1 MGKQLKNIGRM
12 FAFIEGDIADKSFLA
27 DYGIDTIVN
36 AANPTLR
43 KSEKNYEEPGVNL
56 SIHLAID
63 KLAREQGYF
72 EKKVI
77 EEWEAKKEENKTC
90 CRRAEACYCKK
101 KEDRREKE
109 TLLAGTE
116 IRCPRGQAVLT
127 KGYGLCERIIHVVGA
142 EYDGNPK
149 KCLKSCSSSKIETL
163 DSCYHEIVNL
173 LKQHT
178 EIKSLAIPIIGA
190 GNYGFPFE
198 LAARIALA
206 SMVNAFIDWR
216 IQDPEMFEIINIP
229 KIYFVIYDTEE
240 QVQKE
245 HFACINKIWQE
256 KYKLLA
262 QENQRIVYQKSLES
276 HCSYIK
282 EIKAYDETRGY
293 FSVARKIRLALM
305 YVRYVFCPFM
315 LLKDAFGKN
324 NWKKRR
330 QSVELLAIAK
340 IFLPLLLWLFLS
352 LYQSKQVPCFVMGCS
367 RTLVVYSM
375 SDTIT
380 YLLILIIM
388 ADIQRPSANLI
399 RSMLML
405 FVNYIEVA
413 LDLTFLY
420 WSVYQNSICFGDA
433 LLFGM
438 LGQSQ
443 IKKMTTMCDYLWPH
457 LNAGVQFFFLT
468 LVFGYLANHMRQR
481 KFIS

>member
-1 MGKQLKNIGRM
+1 MGKQLKNISRM

-43 KSEKNYEEPGVNL
+43 KSEKNYVKPGVSL

-63 KLAREQGYF
+63 TLKNEEGYF
-72 EKKVI
+72 EKKII
-77 EEWEAKKEENKTC
+77 EERETEDKKN
-90 CRRAEACYCKK
+90 
-101 KEDRREKE
+101 
-109 TLLAGTE
+109 E

-142 EYDGNPK
+142 EYDGTFK
-149 KCLKSCSSSKIETL
+149 KKPEPCSSSRISTL
-163 DSCYHEIVNL
+163 ESCYYEIVKTI
-173 LKQHT
+173 KQHA

-190 GNYGFPFE
+190 GNYRFPFE
-198 LAARIALA
+198 FAARIAMA
-206 SMVNAFIDWR
+206 SMVNAFIEWQ
-216 IQDPEMFEIINIP
+216 IQDPEIFEIIDIP
-229 KIYFVIYDTEE
+229 KIYFVIYDAEKH
-240 QVQKE
+240 VQKE
-245 HFACINKIWQE
+245 HLACIHDIWQKE
-256 KYKLLA
+256 YKLLA
-262 QENQRIVYQKSLES
+262 QENQRIVYQKSLDS
-276 HCSYIK
+276 HRSYIK

-305 YVRYVFCPFM
+305 YVRYAFFPFM
-315 LLKDAFGKN
+315 RLKDAFGKN

-340 IFLPLLLWLFLS
+340 IFLPLLLWRFVS
-352 LYQSKQVPCFVMGCS
+352 LCQTAEVPCLVIRCS
-367 RTLVVYSM
+367 RILVVYSM

-443 IKKMTTMCDYLWPH
+443 IKEMTTMCDYLWPH
-457 LNAGVQFFFLT
+457 LNASVQFFFLT
-468 LVFGYLANHMRQR
+468 LVFGYLANHMQQ
-481 KFIS
+481 KNL